1 MPPESY
7 LPLILLD
14 GSFCLLTVASMLI
27 GVFAVVTGRRPW
39 TRVLWR
45 FSGSS
50 DSSPELARLDGMA
63 LTLSGMGGLLVAL
76 QIAAITLF
84 IANGWPTPHTPVGA
98 AVALAIIVVLFLLEL
113 TLIIAS
119 AAVSFTARSIRQT
132 RSPLAR

>member
-1 MPPESY
+1 MSY

-27 GVFAVVTGRRPW
+27 GVFAVVTGRRPL
-39 TRVLWR
+39 TSVLWR

-84 IANGWPTPHTPVGA
+84 IANGWPMPHTPVGA

-119 AAVSFTARSIRQT
+119 AAVSFTARSIRQR